1 MSLLPTWEQ
10 LQPLRRCYVRLLDP
24 DGDTFDV
31 WQNHLEATLEGLN
44 EHHRIFRSEKEWQS
58 FLDSQR
64 AIASD
69 WDLRHT
75 VTNADR
81 RFLGSLKILWERI
94 PPTPAGHTLVRA
106 SDGRL
111 WFLPTVNIAKARER
125 DPRLQVLH

>member
-1 MSLLPTWEQ
+1 MSLPTWEK

-24 DGDTFDV
+24 DGDVFDV
-31 WQNHLEATLEGLN
+31 WQNHLEATLGGLT

-75 VTNADR
+75 VTNTDR
-81 RFLGSLKILWERI
+81 RFLDSLKILWERI
-94 PPTPAGHTLVRA
+94 PPTPAGHSLVRT
-106 SDGRL
+106 SDGKL
-111 WFLPTVNIAKARER
+111 WHIPTVNIGKAKQR